1 MAGTKGGHRGR
12 GDLPQMGVLGMF
24 PMGDP
29 TWSMC
34 EGSELGGSALG
45 SKALMERRSQ
55 VTQPLQQPEGA
66 WKELCLLPQL
76 ELE

>member
-1 MAGTKGGHRGR
+1 MGPKEGTKAEGTCLRW
-12 GDLPQMGVLGMF
+12 VSWGMF
-24 PMGDP
+24 SMGDP
-29 TWSMC
+29 TWRMC

-55 VTQPLQQPEGA
+55 VTQLLQWPEGA

>member
-34 EGSELGGSALG
+34 EGSELGGVS
-45 SKALMERRSQ
+45 SW
-55 VTQPLQQPEGA
+55 QQSPHGEEESGHTA
-66 WKELCLLPQL
+66 SPAA
-76 ELE
+76 